1 MTYVLDACALIAV
14 LNDETGSDTVAKLLV
29 QSNTGVDH
37 VFMSSIQVMEVYY
50 DRIYVKGRE
59 YAETVLRDIFNSRI
73 TVLTEISQDI
83 IREAGRFKTTY
94 SMSLADTFA
103 AATTKM
109 LGATLITKDN
119 EMKEAEEAGEFPVQW
134 LAK

>member
-1 MTYVLDACALIAV
+1 MTYVLDACALIAF
-14 LNDETGSDTVAKLLV
+14 LNNEAGADTVAELLV
-29 QSNTGVDH
+29 RAESGVDCLC
-37 VFMSSIQVMEVYY
+37 MSSIQAMEVYY

-59 YAETVLRDIFNSRI
+59 YAETLLENIFNSKI
-73 TVLTEISQDI
+73 IILTEISRDI
-83 IREAGRFKTTY
+83 IREAGRFKTSY

-119 EMKEAEEAGEFPVQW
+119 EMKEAEEAGEFSVQW